1 MYLDEALMVL
11 SKLDRKTGLLVDLI
25 VLEEAPYSF
34 PHDLRDGNVASI
46 RVFHAL
52 LQLNVKT
59 FRNEKTAISSSWHSL
74 LVAAGC
80 HLKVSRIL
88 IQS

>member
-1 MYLDEALMVL
+1 VNALAYLDQAWMVL

-34 PHDLRDGNVASI
+34 PHYLRDGDVASI

-52 LQLNVKT
+52 LQLNVKA
-59 FRNEKTAISSSWHSL
+59 FRNYQTAISSFRHSTHRQ
-74 LVAAGC
+74 LV
-80 HLKVSRIL
+80 VY
-88 IQS
+88 